1 MLRLQM
7 TVRYLSEDSVM
18 TPRSPRFSLLS
29 LASLRGGV
37 YSRAARLLSLVLL
50 PVTAFAADPQLE
62 IFQKEIQPILEEYCY
77 DCHGNG
83 FKKGGVQL
91 DGFENEAALHD
102 HKLWSRALKNVRS
115 GIMPPADEPGL
126 PPEMAQKVAEWIK
139 RGAFSLD
146 PAKPDPGRITVRR
159 LNRVDYRNTI
169 RELVG
174 VDYDTQREFPADDT
188 GHGFDNI
195 GDVLTISP
203 MLLEK
208 YLDAA
213 QNIVASVVPTRSK
226 AVTHTVIEG
235 RTFVTV
241 AQPAPAVKPDV
252 VKPEAAK
259 PVAAIAP
266 TTAVKPA
273 IEAAAAADPAPGFVV
288 KRPAPAISGKNLD
301 LSYYTPAK
309 VMATHHA
316 IHPGKYQVSIDLKA
330 VEKYVDDQ
338 FDYNRCRVQFKIDG
352 ETMLDREFVRQGE
365 NANFKY
371 SYERDWKAGNHEL
384 VFELQPIGP
393 DREQKRLLR
402 LRVDSVVVD
411 GPAATEYWT
420 KPKGYDQFFP
430 RTVPASA
437 AARRTYAEELLG
449 KFASRAF
456 RRPVDDLTLNRLVA
470 LAEGVYS
477 QSDTTFEAGI
487 AQAMVAVLAS
497 PRFIFR
503 EEGTEPMQ
511 PGQTY
516 AQVDEYALASRL
528 SYFFWSSM
536 PDDELFN
543 LAGTGKLRA
552 NLPAQIN
559 RMMQDPRSAQFVRN
573 FTGQWLQARDISS
586 VQINAFAVY
595 MREHPDPA
603 LEEAQ
608 DIFRRI
614 NRIPEEKRTPEQ
626 IAEFTKARKTFL
638 ASLRA
643 PKPQL
648 SGDLRDAMQKETEMD
663 FAYVM
668 KEDRSLLELIE
679 ADYTFL
685 NEDLAK
691 HYGIPG
697 VTGSQMRKVQLP
709 PDSPRGGVLT
719 QGTMLAVTS
728 NPTRTSPVKR
738 GVFILNA
745 ILGTP
750 PAPPPPNIPALED
763 AASPEK
769 LKQMTL
775 RETLALHATNTMCH
789 SCHSRMDPLGLAL
802 ENFNA
807 MGAWRDSEMN
817 RPVEPAGQLITGEK
831 FADIRELKHV
841 LVTKH
846 RSDYYYCLSEKLLTY
861 ALGRGLDYYDT
872 DTLDQLVAQLEAA
885 GGRPSALIQGIVQ
898 SAPFQQRRTPEIP
911 RTADQKPAP
920 SLLPQG

>member
-1 MLRLQM
+1 MVL
-7 TVRYLSEDSVM
+7 
-18 TPRSPRFSLLS
+18 RSPRVYLAPMTVFLRILSAGAVCLVSLGVLPAVG
-29 LASLRGGV
+29 LA
-37 YSRAARLLSLVLL
+37 
-50 PVTAFAADPQLE
+50 DEPQLDL
-62 IFQKEIQPILEEYCY
+62 FKKEIQPILDEYCY

-83 FKKGGVQL
+83 NKKGGVQL
-91 DGFENEAALHD
+91 DGFETEAALHD
-102 HKLWSRALKNVRS
+102 HKLWLRALKNVRS

-126 PPEMAQKVAEWIK
+126 PPEQARKIAEWIK

-146 PAKPDPGRITVRR
+146 PLKPDPGRVTVRR
-159 LNRVDYRNTI
+159 LNRVDYRNTV
-169 RELVG
+169 RELTG
-174 VDYDTQREFPADDT
+174 VDYDTQKEFPADDT

-213 QNIVASVVPTRSK
+213 QNIVASVVPTRAK
-226 AVTHTVIEG
+226 AVAENVIEG
-235 RTFVTV
+235 HSFVTV
-241 AQPAPAVKPDV
+241 RQTVPVVATQAVRPATDPAASPV
-252 VKPEAAK
+252 VGATAST
-259 PVAAIAP
+259 AP
-266 TTAVKPA
+266 TF
-273 IEAAAAADPAPGFVV
+273 EV
-288 KRPAPAISGKNLD
+288 KRPAPAVFGKALD

-309 VMATHHA
+309 VTATHRA
-316 IHPGKYQVSIDLKA
+316 SHPGKFQVSIDLKA
-330 VEKYVDDQ
+330 VERYVDDQ
-338 FDYNRCRVQFKIDG
+338 FDYNRCRLQFKIDG

-365 NANFKY
+365 NATFKY
-371 SYERDWKAGNHEL
+371 TYERDWAAGNHEL
-384 VFELQPIGP
+384 AFEIQPIGP

-402 LRVDSVVVD
+402 IRLDSVKVE
-411 GPAATEYWT
+411 GPSAREYWE
-420 KPKGYDQFFP
+420 KPKGYDRFFP
-430 RTVPASA
+430 RPVPASA
-437 AARRTYAEELLG
+437 DARRTYAEELIR

-477 QSDTTFEAGI
+477 QPENTFETGI
-487 AQAMVAVLAS
+487 AQAMVAVLAA

-503 EEGTEPMQ
+503 EEGTDPMQ
-511 PGQTY
+511 PGQSY
-516 AQVDEYALASRL
+516 AEVDEYALASRL

-543 LAGTGKLRA
+543 LAGAGKLRA

-559 RMMQDPRSAQFVRN
+559 RMLQNPRSAQFVRN
-573 FTGQWLQARDISS
+573 FTGQWLQARDIPS

-608 DIFRRI
+608 EIFRRI
-614 NRIPEEKRTPEQ
+614 NRIPEEKRTPQEVVD
-626 IAEFTKARKTFL
+626 FTKARKAFF
-638 ASLRA
+638 ANLRS

-648 SGDLRDAMQKETEMD
+648 TGELRDAMQKETEMD
-663 FAYVM
+663 FAYVI

-679 ADYTFL
+679 CDYTFL
-685 NEDLAK
+685 NEELAK
-691 HYGIPG
+691 HYGING
-697 VTGSQMRKVQLP
+697 VTGTEMRKVQLP
-709 PDSPRGGVLT
+709 VGSPRGGVLT
-719 QGTMLAVTS
+719 QGTVLAVTS

-769 LKQMTL
+769 LKLMTL
-775 RETLALHATNTMCH
+775 RETLALHASNAMCR

-807 MGAWRDSEMN
+807 MGAWRESELN

-841 LVTKH
+841 LATKH
-846 RSDYYYCLSEKLLTY
+846 RRDYYYCVSEKLLTY

-872 DTLDQLVAQLEAA
+872 DTLDQLVADLEAA
-885 GGRPSALIQGIVQ
+885 NGRPSVLLQGIVK
-898 SAPFQQRRTPEIP
+898 SAPFQQRRPQEIP
-911 RTADQKPAP
+911 HTADQKSAP
-920 SLLPQG
+920 SPNPQG

>member
-1 MLRLQM
+1 M
-7 TVRYLSEDSVM
+7 
-18 TPRSPRFSLLS
+18 
-29 LASLRGGV
+29 A
-37 YSRAARLLSLVLL
+37 LL
-50 PVTAFAADPQLE
+50 PVVAHAAAGEPQLDV
-62 IFQKEIQPILEEYCY
+62 FRKDIQPILEEYCY

-102 HKLWSRALKNVRS
+102 HKLWLRALKNVRS
-115 GIMPPADEPGL
+115 HIMPPADEPSL
-126 PPEMAQKVAEWIK
+126 PPDAAEKITEWIK
-139 RGAFSLD
+139 HGAFSLD
-146 PAKPDPGRITVRR
+146 PQHPDPGRVTVRR

-169 RELVG
+169 KELMG
-174 VDYDTQREFPADDT
+174 VDYDTQKEFPADDT

-213 QNIVASVVPTRSK
+213 QTVVASVVPTKSK
-226 AVTHTVIEG
+226 AVAENVIEG
-235 RTFVTV
+235 KTFTV
-241 AQPAPAVKPDV
+241 VPQPSALMTDAAGLVKSKVGNEKSLGLAVASTGGETVSSVNKVAV
-252 VKPEAAK
+252 VPTSVAAK
-259 PVAAIAP
+259 PASVDAKVPAATTVVVAG
-266 TTAVKPA
+266 TASD
-273 IEAAAAADPAPGFVV
+273 AAAKDNATTPAFEV
-288 KRPAPAISGKNLD
+288 KRPAPVPAGKAMD

-309 VMATHHA
+309 VVATHRALHA
-316 IHPGKYQVSIDLKA
+316 GKYNVTIDLRA
-330 VEKYVDDQ
+330 VERYVDDQ
-338 FDYNRCRVQFKIDG
+338 FDYNRCRVLFKVDG
-352 ETMLDREFVRQGE
+352 ESVLDREFVRQGD
-365 NANFKY
+365 AGFKY
-371 SYERDWKAGNHEL
+371 TYERDWAAGNHEL
-384 VFELQPIGP
+384 AVEVQPLGP

-402 LRVDSVVVD
+402 IRLNSVSVE
-411 GPAATEYWT
+411 GPLASDYWV
-420 KPKGYDQFFP
+420 KPKGYDRFFP
-430 RTVPASA
+430 RPVPSSLD
-437 AARRTYAEELLG
+437 ARRTYAEELLG
-449 KFASRAF
+449 RFASRAF

-477 QSDTTFEAGI
+477 HSDSTFEAGI

-503 EEGTEPMQ
+503 EEAVEPMQ
-511 PGQTY
+511 PGQAY

-536 PDDELFN
+536 PDDELFK

-552 NLPAQIN
+552 SLPAQIK
-559 RMMQDPRSAQFVRN
+559 RMLADPRSTEFVHN

-586 VQINAFAVY
+586 VQINAFAIY
-595 MREHPDPA
+595 MREHPNPELDV
-603 LEEAQ
+603 AQ
-608 DIFRRI
+608 ETFRRI
-614 NRIPEEKRTPEQ
+614 NRIPEEKRTPEE
-626 IAEFTKARKTFL
+626 IAEFTKARKLFF
-638 ASLRA
+638 ASFRA

-648 SGDLRDAMQKETEMD
+648 NGELRDAMLKETEMS
-663 FAYVM
+663 FAYLL

-709 PDSPRGGVLT
+709 PGSPRGGVLT

-775 RETLALHATNTMCH
+775 RETLALHASNSMCS

-807 MGAWRDSEMN
+807 MGAWRDSDMA

-841 LVTKH
+841 LATSH
-846 RSDYYYCLSEKLLTY
+846 RRDYYYCVSEKLLTY

-872 DTLDQLVAQLEAA
+872 DTLDQLVAALEAND
-885 GGRPSALIQGIVQ
+885 GRPSALIQAIVM
-898 SAPFQQRRTPEIP
+898 SAPFQQRRSQEIP
-911 RTADQKPAP
+911 HTATTDQPVSPK
-920 SLLPQG
+920 SLPQG

>member
-1 MLRLQM
+1 MAPG
-7 TVRYLSEDSVM
+7 YLSEEGLM
-18 TPRSPRFSLLS
+18 MPRSPCSFISPWVSFLRLACFPTAGLLC
-29 LASLRGGV
+29 LA
-37 YSRAARLLSLVLL
+37 AL
-50 PVTAFAADPQLE
+50 PVAGVAAQSQLE
-62 IFQKEIQPILEEYCY
+62 VFQKDIQPILDEYCY

-83 FKKGGVQL
+83 NKKGGVQL
-91 DGFENEAALHD
+91 DGFETDDSLHD
-102 HKLWSRALKNVRS
+102 HKLWMRALKNVRS
-115 GIMPPADEPGL
+115 GIMPPADEPSL
-126 PPEMAQKVAEWIK
+126 PPELAQKVSEWIK

-146 PAKPDPGRITVRR
+146 PAKPDPGRVTVRR

-169 RELVG
+169 HELMG
-174 VDYDTQREFPADDT
+174 VDYDTQKEFPADDT

-195 GDVLTISP
+195 SDVLTISP
-203 MLLEK
+203 MLMEK

-213 QNIVASVVPTRSK
+213 QNIVASVVPTKSL
-226 AVTHTVIEG
+226 AVAQNVIEG
-235 RTFVTV
+235 RKFLPP
-241 AQPAPAVKPDV
+241 AQPVSSVAS
-252 VKPEAAK
+252 EAAK
-259 PVAAIAP
+259 PGPAMVKVAAEPIS
-266 TTAVKPA
+266 
-273 IEAAAAADPAPGFVV
+273 AAAAGSSATTGASSSPAPAPAFEI
-288 KRPAPAISGKNLD
+288 KRPAPAIMGKALD
-301 LSYYTPAK
+301 LSYYTPTK
-309 VMATHHA
+309 VAVTHRA
-316 IHPGKYQVSIDLKA
+316 IHPGKYLVNIDLRA

-338 FDYNRCRVQFKIDG
+338 FDYNRCRLQFKIDG
-352 ETMLDREFVRQGE
+352 ETLLDREFVRQGE
-365 NANFKY
+365 NALFKY
-371 SYERDWKAGNHEL
+371 SYERDWAAGNHDL
-384 VFELQPIGP
+384 VFEIQPIGP

-402 LRVDSVVVD
+402 IRLDSVTVE
-411 GPAATEYWT
+411 GPVAQGYWV
-420 KPKGYDQFFP
+420 KPKGYDRFFP
-430 RTVPASA
+430 RPVPASA

-477 QSDTTFEAGI
+477 QPDSTFEAGI

-503 EEGTEPMQ
+503 EESTEPMQ

-536 PDDELFN
+536 PDDELFR

-552 NLPAQIN
+552 NLIPQIN
-559 RMMQDPRSAQFVRN
+559 RLLADPKSAQFVRN

-608 DIFRRI
+608 EIFRRI
-614 NRIPEEKRTPEQ
+614 NRIPEEKRTPEEV
-626 IAEFTKARKTFL
+626 ADFTKARKAFF
-638 ASLRA
+638 ASFRA

-648 SGDLRDAMQKETEMD
+648 TGDLRDAMQKETEMD
-663 FAYVM
+663 FAYLL

-679 ADYTFL
+679 CDYTFL
-685 NEDLAK
+685 NEELAK
-691 HYGIPG
+691 HYGISG
-697 VTGSQMRKVQLP
+697 VTGSEMRKVQLP
-709 PDSPRGGVLT
+709 PGSPRGGILT

-775 RETLALHATNTMCH
+775 RENLALHASNSMCR

-807 MGAWRDSEMN
+807 MGAWRDGELN

-831 FADIRELKHV
+831 FANIRELKHV
-841 LVTKH
+841 LATKH
-846 RSDYYYCLSEKLLTY
+846 RRDYYYCVSEKLLIY

-885 GGRPSALIQGIVQ
+885 NGRPSVLLQGIVQ
-898 SAPFQQRRTPEIP
+898 SAPFQQRRSQDIP

-920 SLLPQG
+920 SPIPQG